1 MNQKTC
7 EKGNKS
13 LIFSFFWAMSS
24 AGFTEEMY
32 LLSWLTN
39 LLGLV
44 LITIKMVTRD
54 YPSKI
59 VKMK

>member
-7 EKGNKS
+7 ENGNKS
-13 LIFSFFWAMSS
+13 LIFFWAMSS

>member
-7 EKGNKS
+7 ENGNKS
-13 LIFSFFWAMSS
+13 RIFFWAMSS